1 MTVVEKKKDG
11 PGVLTL
17 KLFSYFGS
25 QMTTFN
31 TFPSINIIVKVPK
44 CYQDQIE
51 NFNQQTE
58 LKDQIENFNQQTELK
73 DQVENFNQQTEL
85 K

>member
-11 PGVLTL
+11 PGGLTL

-25 QMTTFN
+25 QMTRFH
-31 TFPSINIIVKVPK
+31 TFPSINVIVKVPK

-51 NFNQQTE
+51 NFNQHTE
-58 LKDQIENFNQQTELK
+58 LKDQIKTSTNRQS
-73 DQVENFNQQTEL
+73 
-85 K
+85 